1 MTEVE
6 REGQI
11 RSILVPVDG
20 SQSSRRAV
28 RLAAEMALAFDAE
41 LTLLHVESIEGFPT
55 LIAEANT
62 AQGDEEAEL
71 VLGENAKIARGLGIE
86 PNVVLRRGAIASQIL
101 RFVAVRR
108 PDLLVMGTRG
118 LTRAKGVLMG
128 SVSQAVSRRAKSQV
142 VLVR

>member
-1 MTEVE
+1 LTRVE

-28 RLAAEMALAFDAE
+28 RLAAEMARAFDAE
-41 LTLLHVESIEGFPT
+41 LTLLHVESIRGFPT
-55 LIAEANT
+55 LIAEAN
-62 AQGDEEAEL
+62 AVWDDEEAEL
-71 VLGENAKIARGLGIE
+71 VLGENAKIARSLEIE
-86 PNVVLRRGAIASQIL
+86 PNVVLWHGAIASQIV
-101 RFVAVRR
+101 RFVALRR
-108 PDLLVMGTRG
+108 PDLVVMGTRG

-128 SVSQAVSRRAKSQV
+128 SVSQTVSRRSKSQV